1 MVTYNPSVK
10 GWNFPMQEAAENEQG
25 KHCHERRLLNTVSPT
40 VLQSKQSNPAFGWKV
55 GKKKKIW
62 QWSDCS
68 LSTSNPTMSKPFMSC
83 AGNRQTSALR
93 SSSSGRPPQ
102 RQRGRD
108 PLLPG
113 DQDPPAGLPQRP
125 FLAKEGD
132 EQGSHSPVS
141 FVQRIQS
148 QQHGSAS
155 CFLSNH
161 LPTTRKTTELCQES
175 AIFWI
180 SK

>member
-1 MVTYNPSVK
+1 MNR
-10 GWNFPMQEAAENEQG
+10 ENTAMSEGFSTQYLQLCC
-25 KHCHERRLLNTVSPT
+25 KASKATQRLDE
-40 VLQSKQSNPAFGWKV
+40 KWE
-55 GKKKKIW
+55 KKKKIW

-108 PLLPG
+108 PLLPV